1 MLVAASTV
9 HAQPTPTAEEP
20 RAPSEDGAD
29 EPTFADEEEEE
40 LKPIEWGP
48 KGLDIRS
55 GDGNYHAHIDW
66 RAQVRFTQ
74 SNLGEGVVPNP
85 ETREGEFV
93 VNRARFKMGGH
104 AYRPWLIYYLEFD
117 FVTPALLDLRF
128 TLKPSDAFQFRFGQW
143 KVPYN
148 RERVD
153 SSGKQQ
159 FAERSIVNPFFTVDR
174 QQGLLLFGRLWKGKR
189 GDSWYNVGVN
199 SATGRGGR
207 GSVERPMVLGRW
219 QWNFLKRDLPFSQSD
234 LSYRKPA
241 GSLAVA
247 GATWQGPYTSFSTQG
262 GGELP
267 GFPVGN
273 EDTYKVEQAMV
284 ETAFQGRGFSLQQE
298 YHWKKVEDTV
308 TRRVTELEGGYLEVG
323 YFFHAY
329 FFHALMDWVPRPLEL
344 AVRVAQV
351 DPDAVRGDDI
361 IRELGFGANWFFA
374 GHRNKL
380 TFDLS
385 FLDRE
390 AANPGERQ
398 ETRVRLQWDVSF

>member
-1 MLVAASTV
+1 
-9 HAQPTPTAEEP
+9 
-20 RAPSEDGAD
+20 
-29 EPTFADEEEEE
+29 
-40 LKPIEWGP
+40 
-48 KGLDIRS
+48 
-55 GDGNYHAHIDW
+55 
-66 RAQVRFTQ
+66 
-74 SNLGEGVVPNP
+74 
-85 ETREGEFV
+85 
-93 VNRARFKMGGH
+93 
-104 AYRPWLIYYLEFD
+104 
-117 FVTPALLDLRF
+117 
-128 TLKPSDAFQFRFGQW
+128 
-143 KVPYN
+143 
-148 RERVD
+148 
-153 SSGKQQ
+153 
-159 FAERSIVNPFFTVDR
+159 
-174 QQGLLLFGRLWKGKR
+174 
-189 GDSWYNVGVN
+189 
-199 SATGRGGR
+199 
-207 GSVERPMVLGRW
+207 MVLGRW

-323 YFFHAY
+323 YFFHA
-329 FFHALMDWVPRPLEL
+329 LMDWVPRPLEL

-380 TFDLS
+380 TRDLS